1 MIGFA
6 RGFSRLDSVKR
17 ACYHDSV
24 MKESWANR
32 GSRTGVEVAPVS
44 SAAVVPRAEPAAEI
58 GAATELQ
65 STLVELIDL
74 SLIAKQAHWNVSGP
88 LFRPLH
94 LHFDEIADE
103 ARGWADDVAERLEAV
118 GVAADGRVASVAA
131 GSGLPA
137 MPEGKLEGAAAAGLV
152 SDRLDRIAERVR
164 QRVERLDGGDALSQD
179 VLIEV
184 GRGLEKQVWMLREQ
198 VV

>member
-1 MIGFA
+1 M
-6 RGFSRLDSVKR
+6 
-17 ACYHDSV
+17 
-24 MKESWANR
+24 
-32 GSRTGVEVAPVS
+32 S
-44 SAAVVPRAEPAAEI
+44 SAVVVPRAEPAAEV
-58 GAATELQ
+58 GVAAELQ

-74 SLIAKQAHWNVSGP
+74 GLIAKQAHWNVSGS

-103 ARGWADDVAERLEAV
+103 ARGWADDVAERLEAI
-118 GVAADGRVASVAA
+118 GVAADGRTASVAA
-131 GSGLPA
+131 GSGLAA
-137 MPEGKLEGAAAAGLV
+137 MPEGKLEGATAARLV
-152 SDRLDRIAERVR
+152 SERLDRVAEHVR

-184 GRGLEKQVWMLREQ
+184 GRGLEKQGWMLREQ

>member
-1 MIGFA
+1 M
-6 RGFSRLDSVKR
+6 
-17 ACYHDSV
+17 
-24 MKESWANR
+24 
-32 GSRTGVEVAPVS
+32 T
-44 SAAVVPRAEPAAEI
+44 SAVVVPRAEPAAEI

-103 ARGWADDVAERLEAV
+103 ARGWADDVAERLEAI

-164 QRVERLDGGDALSQD
+164 QRVERLDGSDALSQD

-184 GRGLEKQVWMLREQ
+184 GRGLEKQGWMLREQ
-198 VV
+198 AV